1 MKNNINI
8 QNKVVDFKSHYNKT
22 KISEM
27 DISNIYLK
35 RKFWNICTRW
45 SKIGWLKMN
54 KESYWRT
61 SVGTYL

>member
-35 RKFWNICTRW
+35 RKF
-45 SKIGWLKMN
+45 
-54 KESYWRT
+54 
-61 SVGTYL
+61 